1 MSNNTIKISE
11 MEENQNISQ
20 DDIIEVSAFNQQQ
33 ETYTSKKLSLARL
46 GNWINSFLGKL
57 ITKFSSENISLTE
70 AVNRLFDTA
79 GGNLSELNDVSIKG
93 DTLEP
98 RPSNRYSSVLVYDQ
112 TMGKWTNEAYPFIEY
127 QGVIRGENTS
137 PITVVNP
144 QTGELEDEHIIVP
157 AGINIIDSKIFVDV
171 NFYGNFATDFG
182 YTDVQETSEEQ
193 ENSDEPKPKP
203 KPKKLEITF
212 KHSPYEMT
220 GDLNSSMNYKL
231 RIWT

>member
-20 DDIIEVSAFNQQQ
+20 NDIIEVSEFDQQQ

-70 AVNRLFDTA
+70 AVDRLFDTA
-79 GGNLSELNDVSIKG
+79 GGELNDLIDVSINK

-98 RPSNRYSSVLVYDQ
+98 YPGSSNRYSSILVYDPSERE
-112 TMGKWTNEAYPFIEY
+112 GKGAWTNEAYPFIEY

-137 PITVVNP
+137 PIIVEDP
-144 QTGELEDEHIIVP
+144 QTGELTDEHIIIP
-157 AGINIIDSKIFVDV
+157 AGVNIIDSKIFVDV
-171 NFYGNFATDFG
+171 NFYGNFAIDFG
-182 YTDVQETSEEQ
+182 YTDVQEASG
-193 ENSDEPKPKP
+193 NP

>member
-11 MEENQNISQ
+11 MEENQDISQ
-20 DDIIEVSAFNQQQ
+20 NDIIEVSAYEQQQ

-70 AVNRLFDTA
+70 AVNRLFNTA
-79 GGNLSELNDVSIKG
+79 GGSLEELSDVDINR

-98 RPSNRYSSVLVYDQ
+98 HPSSNRYSSVLVYDQ
-112 TMGKWTNEAYPFIEY
+112 TKDVWTNEAYPFIEY

-144 QTGELEDEHIIVP
+144 ETGELTDEHIIIP
-157 AGINIIDSKIFVDV
+157 GGINIIDSKIFVDV

-182 YTDVQETSEEQ
+182 YTEVQETSEEQ
-193 ENSDEPKPKP
+193 ENSDEPKP